1 MFDLD
6 LAIVRPGSRPPA
18 LAQWCH
24 HRLQRW
30 LGQAGA

>member
-1 MFDLD
+1 VLDLD
-6 LAIVRPGSRPPA
+6 LAIERPGFRPLA